1 MIKNNFLNETVRYL
15 LRILRPLVFYKGIIP
30 RTLKS
35 LRLVPSSLQGY
46 IFFKGQFTVKTTSSN
61 QFYLMNWG
69 HPTYELE
76 NKIFWSGLYS
86 IDESTS
92 IKVWEELSMVSS
104 TIIDIGANTGIFT
117 LVAKSVNPNANV
129 IAFEPITRIYE
140 KLLKNIYINK
150 YDAAAFDIG
159 ISNFDGEQE
168 IYDFPNIKNPYSA
181 SLDLQQVNE
190 ISSRT
195 QFDLK
200 KILISTKKLDSFI
213 NEMQIKKLTNTL
225 IKIDVEQHEPF
236 VLDGMKNMM
245 QELKPIIL
253 IEILNNKIGD
263 AVTEFMQNYSYDYFK
278 IIEGKGIKKIS
289 LIESSGT
296 HQERNFLFVPKN
308 LEIESLKKFSID

>member
-1 MIKNNFLNETVRYL
+1 MMKNNFLIAIKYL
-15 LRILRPLVFYKGIIP
+15 LRTLRPLVFFQGIIP
-30 RTLKS
+30 RILKS
-35 LRLVPSSLQGY
+35 LRLVPPSMQDY
-46 IFFKGQFTVKTTSSN
+46 IFFKGRFTVKTISGN

-117 LVAKSVNPNANV
+117 LVAKSVNPNAKV

-140 KLLKNIYINK
+140 KLLKNIYINQ

-168 IYDFPNIKNPYSA
+168 IYDFPDIKNPYSA
-181 SLDLQQVNE
+181 SLDPQLSNE
-190 ISSRT
+190 ISSRS

-200 KILISTKKLDSFI
+200 KTLISTNKLDSFI
-213 NEMQIKKLTNTL
+213 NEIRIKELTNTL

-236 VLDGMKNMM
+236 VLEGMKNMM

-253 IEILNNKIGD
+253 IEILNNEIGD
-263 AVTEFMQNYSYDYFK
+263 AVNKFIQNYNYNYFK

-296 HQERNFLFVPKN
+296 HQERNFLLVPNN
-308 LEIESLKKFSID
+308 LEIKSLRKFSIT

>member
-1 MIKNNFLNETVRYL
+1 MVRNSFLNVIRYL
-15 LRILRPLVFYKGIIP
+15 LRILRPLIFYKGIIP
-30 RTLKS
+30 RILKS
-35 LRLVPSSLQGY
+35 LRLVPSSLQDY
-46 IFFKGQFTVKTTSSN
+46 IFFKGRFTVKTISGN

-117 LVAKSVNPNANV
+117 LVAKSVNPNAKV
-129 IAFEPITRIYE
+129 IAFEPISRIYE
-140 KLLKNIYINK
+140 KLLKNIYINQ
-150 YDAAAFDIG
+150 YNAAAFDIG

-168 IYDFPNIKNPYSA
+168 IYDFPDIKNPYSA

-190 ISSRT
+190 ISSRA

-200 KILISTKKLDSFI
+200 KILISTKKLDSLI

-245 QELKPIIL
+245 QEQKPIIL

-263 AVTEFMQNYSYDYFK
+263 AVTKFMQNYNYDYFK
-278 IIEGKGIKKIS
+278 IIEGKGIKEIS

-296 HQERNFLFVPKN
+296 HQERNFLFVPNN
-308 LEIESLKKFSID
+308 LEIESLKKFSIN

>member
-1 MIKNNFLNETVRYL
+1 
-15 LRILRPLVFYKGIIP
+15 
-30 RTLKS
+30 
-35 LRLVPSSLQGY
+35 
-46 IFFKGQFTVKTTSSN
+46 
-61 QFYLMNWG
+61 MNWG

-117 LVAKSVNPNANV
+117 LVAKSVNPNAKV

-168 IYDFPNIKNPYSA
+168 IYDFPDIKNPYSA
-181 SLDLQQVNE
+181 SLDPQLSNE
-190 ISSRT
+190 ISTRS

-200 KILISTKKLDSFI
+200 KTLISTNKLDSFI
-213 NEMQIKKLTNTL
+213 NEIRIKELTNTL

-236 VLDGMKNMM
+236 VLEGMKNMM
-245 QELKPIIL
+245 QELNPIIL
-253 IEILNNKIGD
+253 IEILNNEIGD
-263 AVTEFMQNYSYDYFK
+263 AVSEFIQNYNYNYFK

-296 HQERNFLFVPKN
+296 HQERNFLLVPNN
-308 LEIESLKKFSID
+308 LEIKSLTKFSIT

>member
-1 MIKNNFLNETVRYL
+1 MVRNSFLNVIRYL
-15 LRILRPLVFYKGIIP
+15 LRILRPLIFFKGIIP
-30 RTLKS
+30 RILKS
-35 LRLVPSSLQGY
+35 LRLVPPSMQDY
-46 IFFKGQFTVKTTSSN
+46 IFFKGRFTVKTISGN

-92 IKVWEELSMVSS
+92 IKVWEELSMISS

-117 LVAKSVNPNANV
+117 LVAKSVNPNAKV
-129 IAFEPITRIYE
+129 IAFEPISRIYE
-140 KLLKNIYINK
+140 KLLKNIYLNQ
-150 YDAAAFDIG
+150 YNAAAFDIG

-168 IYDFPNIKNPYSA
+168 IYDFPDIKNPYSA

-190 ISSRT
+190 ISSRA

-200 KILISTKKLDSFI
+200 KILISTKKLDSLI

-245 QELKPIIL
+245 QEQKPIIL

-263 AVTEFMQNYSYDYFK
+263 AVTKFMQNYNYDYFK
-278 IIEGKGIKKIS
+278 IIEGKGIKEIS

-296 HQERNFLFVPKN
+296 HQERNFLFVPNN
-308 LEIESLKKFSID
+308 LEIESLKKFSIN

>member
-1 MIKNNFLNETVRYL
+1 MVRNSFLNVIRYL
-15 LRILRPLVFYKGIIP
+15 LRILRPLIFYKGIIP
-30 RTLKS
+30 RILKS
-35 LRLVPSSLQGY
+35 LRLVPSSLQDY
-46 IFFKGQFTVKTTSSN
+46 IFFKGRFTVKTISGN

-92 IKVWEELSMVSS
+92 IKVWEELSMISS

-117 LVAKSVNPNANV
+117 LVAKSVNPNAKV
-129 IAFEPITRIYE
+129 IAFEPISRIYE
-140 KLLKNIYINK
+140 KLLKNIYINQ
-150 YDAAAFDIG
+150 YNAAAFDIG

-168 IYDFPNIKNPYSA
+168 IYDFPDIKNPYSA

-190 ISSRT
+190 ISSRA

-200 KILISTKKLDSFI
+200 KILISTKKLDSLI

-245 QELKPIIL
+245 QEQKPIIL

-263 AVTEFMQNYSYDYFK
+263 AVTKFMQNYNYDYFK
-278 IIEGKGIKKIS
+278 IIEGKGIKEIS

-296 HQERNFLFVPKN
+296 HQERNFLFVPNN
-308 LEIESLKKFSID
+308 LEIESLKKFSIN

>member
-1 MIKNNFLNETVRYL
+1 MIKNNFLNETIRFL
-15 LRILRPLVFYKGIIP
+15 LRILRPLVFFKGIIP
-30 RTLKS
+30 RILKS

-46 IFFKGQFTVKTTSSN
+46 IFFKGRFTVKTTSGN

-92 IKVWEELSMVSS
+92 MKVWEELSMVSS

-200 KILISTKKLDSFI
+200 KILISTKKLDSLI
-213 NEMQIKKLTNTL
+213 NEMQIKELTNTL

-245 QELKPIIL
+245 HELKPIIL
-253 IEILNNKIGD
+253 IEILNNKIGG
-263 AVTEFMQNYSYDYFK
+263 AVTKFMQNYNYDYFK

-296 HQERNFLFVPKN
+296 HQERNFLFVPNN
-308 LEIESLKKFSID
+308 LEIESLRKFL

>member
-1 MIKNNFLNETVRYL
+1 MMRNSFLNAIRYL
-15 LRILRPLVFYKGIIP
+15 LKILRPFVFFKGIIP
-30 RTLKS
+30 RILKT
-35 LRLVPSSLQGY
+35 LRLVPPSMQDY
-46 IFFKGQFTVKTTSSN
+46 IFFKGQFAVKTMSGN

-117 LVAKSVNPNANV
+117 LVAKSVNPNAKV

-168 IYDFPNIKNPYSA
+168 IYDFPDIKNPYSA
-181 SLDLQQVNE
+181 SLDPQLSNE
-190 ISSRT
+190 ISTRS

-200 KILISTKKLDSFI
+200 KTLISTNKLDSFI
-213 NEMQIKKLTNTL
+213 NEIRIKELTNTL
-225 IKIDVEQHEPF
+225 IKIDVEQHEAF
-236 VLDGMKNMM
+236 VLDGMKKMM
-245 QELKPIIL
+245 QDLKPIIL
-253 IEILNNKIGD
+253 IEILNNEIGG
-263 AVTEFMQNYSYDYFK
+263 AVSKFMQNYNYNYFK

-296 HQERNFLFVPKN
+296 HQERNFLLVPNN
-308 LEIESLKKFSID
+308 LEIKSLTKFSIN

>member
-1 MIKNNFLNETVRYL
+1 MMKNIFLNAIRYL
-15 LRILRPLVFYKGIIP
+15 VRILRPLVFFKGIIP
-30 RTLKS
+30 IILKS
-35 LRLVPSSLQGY
+35 LRLVPPRMQDY
-46 IFFKGQFTVKTTSSN
+46 IYFKGRFTVETISGS

-76 NKIFWSGLYS
+76 KKIFWSGLYS
-86 IDESTS
+86 IGESTS

-168 IYDFPNIKNPYSA
+168 IYDFPDIKNPYSA
-181 SLDLQQVNE
+181 SLDLQLVNE
-190 ISSRT
+190 ISSRA

-200 KILISTKKLDSFI
+200 KILIPTKKLDSFI
-213 NEMQIKKLTNTL
+213 NQMQIKKLTNTL

-236 VLDGMKNMM
+236 VLDGMKKMM
-245 QELKPIIL
+245 QDIKPIIL
-253 IEILNNKIGD
+253 IEILNNEIGD
-263 AVTEFMQNYSYDYFK
+263 AVSRFMGNYNYNYFK
-278 IIEGKGIKKIS
+278 IIEGKGIKKIN

-296 HQERNFLFVPKN
+296 HQERNFLLVPNN
-308 LEIESLKKFSID
+308 LEIKSLGKFSIN

>member
-1 MIKNNFLNETVRYL
+1 MVRNSFLNVIRYL
-15 LRILRPLVFYKGIIP
+15 LRILRPLIFYKGIIP
-30 RTLKS
+30 RILKS
-35 LRLVPSSLQGY
+35 LRLVPSSLQDY
-46 IFFKGQFTVKTTSSN
+46 IFFKGRFTVKTISGN

-92 IKVWEELSMVSS
+92 IKVWEELSMISS

-117 LVAKSVNPNANV
+117 LVAKSVNPNAKV
-129 IAFEPITRIYE
+129 IAFEPISRIYE
-140 KLLKNIYINK
+140 KLLKNIYLNQ
-150 YDAAAFDIG
+150 YNAAAFDIG

-168 IYDFPNIKNPYSA
+168 IYDFPDIKNPYSA

-190 ISSRT
+190 ISSRA

-200 KILISTKKLDSFI
+200 KILISTKKLDSLI

-245 QELKPIIL
+245 QEQKPIIL

-263 AVTEFMQNYSYDYFK
+263 AVTKFMQNYNYDYFK
-278 IIEGKGIKKIS
+278 IIEGKGIKEIS

-296 HQERNFLFVPKN
+296 HQERNFLFVPNN
-308 LEIESLKKFSID
+308 LEIESLKKFSIN